1 MGLLGGNLDYDH
13 EEFHNGHSLSR
24 RSGIS
29 GVMTLFVS
37 WWRLE
42 QFEVVEMEYS
52 IAFSKRAKSEWRSL
66 EFLAAREN

>member
-37 WWRLE
+37 WWRRVMVATGTVRGRGNGVLDRIQQE
-42 QFEVVEMEYS
+42 
-52 IAFSKRAKSEWRSL
+52 SE
-66 EFLAAREN
+66 E